1 MKPDSETSIG
11 ILDRRYILME
21 ELGEGISSKVF
32 KVKDSLSNKIYAA
45 KVFFENSK
53 LIEKEI
59 EYNKIISQNINNEFP
74 YFLKYITSSVGPF
87 ELKNDLKNSHT
98 PENKAYIIFEL
109 GTKGILKD
117 YITLPDENLDE
128 RHVQVLFMEIAKA
141 VNYLHQLGICHR
153 DLKTE
158 NIALS
163 GEEFIIKILDF
174 GSSSKIIRFKDGRI
188 KYQKERVGTPGYQA
202 PEIVAGHAF
211 NGEKVDI
218 FSLGVILFFL
228 MTGFHCFKEARYHNP
243 NLVKNKA
250 DIIYN
255 FIIDEKKHEDF
266 WKIVEMRLP
275 VKKKLSEQFKIL
287 FLKMVANTSKERPTL
302 NEILNDDYFS
312 NIKAL
317 TKDQLQ
323 ALKQEIINELRRRE
337 SLIKKKK

>member
-1 MKPDSETSIG
+1 
-11 ILDRRYILME
+11 
-21 ELGEGISSKVF
+21 
-32 KVKDSLSNKIYAA
+32 
-45 KVFFENSK
+45 
-53 LIEKEI
+53 
-59 EYNKIISQNINNEFP
+59 
-74 YFLKYITSSVGPF
+74 
-87 ELKNDLKNSHT
+87 
-98 PENKAYIIFEL
+98 
-109 GTKGILKD
+109 
-117 YITLPDENLDE
+117 LPDENLDE

-202 PEIVAGHAF
+202 PEIVVGHAF

-243 NLVKNKA
+243 NLVKNKV

-255 FIIDEKKHEDF
+255 FIIDKKKHEDF

-323 ALKQEIINELRRRE
+323 ALKKEIINELRRRE

>member
-1 MKPDSETSIG
+1 
-11 ILDRRYILME
+11 
-21 ELGEGISSKVF
+21 
-32 KVKDSLSNKIYAA
+32 
-45 KVFFENSK
+45 
-53 LIEKEI
+53 
-59 EYNKIISQNINNEFP
+59 
-74 YFLKYITSSVGPF
+74 
-87 ELKNDLKNSHT
+87 
-98 PENKAYIIFEL
+98 
-109 GTKGILKD
+109 
-117 YITLPDENLDE
+117 
-128 RHVQVLFMEIAKA
+128 
-141 VNYLHQLGICHR
+141 
-153 DLKTE
+153 
-158 NIALS
+158 
-163 GEEFIIKILDF
+163 
-174 GSSSKIIRFKDGRI
+174 
-188 KYQKERVGTPGYQA
+188 
-202 PEIVAGHAF
+202 
-211 NGEKVDI
+211 
-218 FSLGVILFFL
+218 

-255 FIIDEKKHEDF
+255 FIIDKKKHEDF